1 MMIGTGFVYERGGKS
16 KSLWRQWPNIQ
27 WLYGVGPGLQNQS
40 FTAPLVMR
48 TWALRVGETLHSFC
62 GTAPEHYYISHV
74 RRDGSQNL
82 PENLYILR
90 NIWQLTAIWMI
101 CQPLFFLDLKLW
113 WCLSDLAI
121 TMNFLYW
128 FSQTAP
134 FLPPGTLLLLDQ
146 LLGLFKLLHGLSAPV
161 PLTPAPALFKL
172 SPISLGC

>member
-16 KSLWRQWPNIQ
+16 QSLWRQWPNTQ
-27 WLYGVGPGLQNQS
+27 WLYWVGPGLQNQS

-48 TWALRVGETLHSFC
+48 TWALRVGETLHWFC
-62 GTAPEHYYISHV
+62 GMAPEHYYVSHV

-82 PENLYILR
+82 PENSYILR

-101 CQPLFFLDLKLW
+101 CQPLFFLDLMLW

-121 TMNFLYW
+121 SMNFSYW

-134 FLPPGTLLLLDQ
+134 SLPPGNLLLLDRFLA
-146 LLGLFKLLHGLSAPV
+146 LLKPLHDPSAPV
-161 PLTPAPALFKL
+161 PLFPAPALFKP